1 MFDEPFRRRLAPLL
15 RPVVATLARAGVGPN
30 QVTILTFVMAL
41 VSAALVALGWPGLG
55 VGLWLTSRLGDAL
68 DGALARRTGGGTPFG
83 GYLDITLDM
92 AAYSAMVIG
101 FAATAPALWL
111 AWLAILAGYV
121 MAITTTLALSD
132 ALGKSGRDGPAGDRT
147 FRFTPGIAE
156 AGETSVMYAL
166 WAMFPQHLG
175 WLTWLWAAA
184 LAATAIQRTWL
195 AARALR

>member
-15 RPVVATLARAGVGPN
+15 RPLVAPLARAGVGPN
-30 QVTILTFVMAL
+30 HITILAFALAVVAAAFVAM
-41 VSAALVALGWPGLG
+41 GWPGLG
-55 VGLWLTSRLGDAL
+55 VALWLTSRLGDAL
-68 DGALARRTGGGTPFG
+68 DGALARETGGGTPFG

-121 MAITTTLALSD
+121 LAITTTLALSD
-132 ALGKSGRDGPAGDRT
+132 ALGKSGRNGPAGDRT
-147 FRFTPGIAE
+147 FRFTPGVAE
-156 AGETSVMYAL
+156 AGETSVMYVL
-166 WAMFPQHLG
+166 WAMFPQHLP